1 MLLTGGK
8 ETVRKGL
15 IESENSPGSEPAR
28 GIAEVRRCHLLPPP
42 PPLGPRPTLDFR
54 ELKFG

>member
-1 MLLTGGK
+1 MPLTGGK

-28 GIAEVRRCHLLPPP
+28 GIAEVRRCRLLPP